1 MTELLT
7 LLSSNPYH
15 GRGIV
20 VGLDRVYYFI
30 MGRSANSRNRVFTLT
45 EDGIQTQAYDP
56 SKLEDPSLI
65 IYHPVR
71 TMGDKLIVTNGDQ
84 TDTIRDAGC
93 FRRALMGRE
102 FEPDAPNYTPRISA
116 LLRPDGSFELSILKR
131 GQDGR
136 CLRQFF
142 SYEGCDPGRG
152 YFISTYQGPG
162 DPLPSFAG
170 EPIPV
175 TVPEPE
181 QVWAALNTD
190 NKVALYANVG
200 GRVTLFNKNLG
211 D

>member
-1 MTELLT
+1 MTDLLELL
-7 LLSSNPYH
+7 SGNPYP

-20 VGLDRVYYFI
+20 VGKDRVYYFI
-30 MGRSANSRNRVFTLT
+30 MGRSGNSRNRVFTLT

-136 CLRQFF
+136 CQRQFF
-142 SYEGCDPGRG
+142 SYDGCDPGRG